1 MDELTR
7 AAETCPSCGRPL
19 PPDAAEGLCAACL
32 LTAGTE
38 TLTADDTPTIE
49 SAPRS
54 AGDGDRLQPGEV
66 WGPYRIGQLLGRGG
80 MGEVY
85 EAEHLES
92 GRRMA
97 LKVLRS
103 RLENRDERARFLR
116 EGQLAASIS
125 HPHTVYIFGSEEIA
139 GTPVIT
145 MELLPG
151 GTLKDRV
158 VADGPLPVA
167 DAVSAILDV
176 IGGLDAAQSAG
187 ILHRDI
193 KPSNC
198 FVDQDGSV
206 KVGDFGLSIST
217 LARDVRGVLATDSSG
232 FQGTPQFAPPEQLR
246 GEPLDVRADIYA
258 VGATLYYLLT
268 GRAPFDAPDLHELFA
283 RVTTEAAVSPHRLR
297 RDIPAPLAGVVLQC
311 LEKTPVRRPASYAE
325 LAALLGPFSTTTDR
339 PAVPRARFM
348 AGVVDM
354 LLVGAIVFIWRTA
367 TFDLARA
374 SNQRQTWTWVLNL
387 TYYLCLEPFW
397 GASLGKRLFG
407 LRVRS
412 TASQPAI
419 AIALRTLIFYA
430 PNLIVAV
437 LLLAFPDLPSAIE
450 IDRRPAGR
458 SGWSVRTNPDDLQNG
473 LTFILTAALF
483 ATARRR
489 NGWAAAHDLVTGTRV
504 IVPGGVAV
512 RRTSSRV
519 ETNVP
524 AAPFTKRRCG
534 PFTVTAELGATPD
547 GQLFAAFDPILRRS
561 VWIHDVSADKPAVT
575 PARRDVNRIG
585 RLHWLAGRR
594 SADEHWDAFEAPE
607 GAPLLAPDRF
617 VDAAGRPTASWA
629 VLKEWLLD
637 LVNEL
642 SAAERDT
649 TMPPLALDRLWVRHD
664 GRIVLTDF
672 PVVVTMASSRSERT
686 HGLTP
691 VALLAAV
698 ATHVRSRVDGAGAQ
712 LPLSAR
718 ALLDSWSGAQ
728 QPTLDETKTALT
740 QAAAGSDAVAR
751 TRRAV
756 PMAIAAVP
764 AVMLMVVRL
773 VLAPALAGFLQ
784 STDTLALRWL
794 QALNDTKPPEG
805 SRLGDPA
812 VHDAVERYVVGQYGA
827 RLRDPQFWNRT
838 TTRAWGTERAT
849 AEAILAQHPDV
860 SPEDLAAVTT
870 VIAPELER
878 FDRETASATS
888 QASAASAT
896 VVGAVTFVGIC
907 LSMALT
913 LLSALI
919 VPGGLV
925 TRLVGLA
932 VVRRDGREIG
942 RLRSFGRAVVI
953 WLPGLIWVAW
963 MVTAPRVQGW
973 APPAGPL
980 PRVLPLFGIFVA
992 GMTWTLMSGER
1003 GPHDH
1008 GAGTWVVPR

>member
-7 AAETCPSCGRPL
+7 APGTCPNCGRTL
-19 PPDAAEGLCAACL
+19 PPDAAEGLCAICL
-32 LTAGTE
+32 LAAGTE
-38 TLTADDTPTIE
+38 TLTGDETPTIV
-49 SAPRS
+49 SRS
-54 AGDGDRLQPGEV
+54 READGDRLRSGEV
-66 WGPYRIGQLLGRGG
+66 WGAYRIGRLIGRGG

-85 EAEHLES
+85 DAEHLES
-92 GRRMA
+92 GRRIA

-158 VADGPLPVA
+158 AADGPLPVA
-167 DAVSAILDV
+167 EAVAAILDV

-198 FVDQDGSV
+198 FVDRDGSV

-217 LARDVRGVLATDSSG
+217 LARDVRGVLGTGSSG

-258 VGATLYYLLT
+258 VGATLHYLLT
-268 GRAPFDAPDLHELFA
+268 GRAPFDAPDLQELFA
-283 RVTTEAAVSPHRLR
+283 RVTSEAATSPHRLR
-297 RDIPAPLAGVVLQC
+297 RDIPAPLANVVLQC
-311 LEKTPVRRPASYAE
+311 LEKAPARRPTSYAE

-339 PAVPRARFM
+339 PATPGVRFM

-354 LLVGAIVFIWRTA
+354 LLVGAIVLVWRTA
-367 TFDLARA
+367 TLDLMNA
-374 SNQRQTWTWVLNL
+374 SSQPPAWTWMLNL
-387 TYYLCLEPFW
+387 IYYACLEPFW

-412 TASQPAI
+412 TARQPAV

-430 PNLIVAV
+430 PNLAV
-437 LLLAFPDLPSAIE
+437 SLLLMAFPGMPSGVEIE
-450 IDRRPAGR
+450 RRPAGG
-458 SGWSVRTNPDDLQNG
+458 SGWNWSGRGDAQGG
-473 LTFILTAALF
+473 LTFMLTAALF

-489 NGWAAAHDLVTGTRV
+489 NRWAAVHDLATGTRV
-504 IVPGGVAV
+504 VAPGDVAV
-512 RRTSSRV
+512 CRTSNRAATSA
-519 ETNVP
+519 P
-524 AAPFTKRRCG
+524 APPFKKRRCG
-534 PFTVTAELGATPD
+534 PFTVTSELGATPD
-547 GQLFAAFDPILRRS
+547 GQLFAAFDPILRRP
-561 VWIHDVSADKPAVT
+561 VWIHTLSADRPAVT

-585 RLHWLAGRR
+585 RLHWLSGRR
-594 SADEHWDAFEAPE
+594 STEENWDAFEAPD
-607 GAPLLAPDRF
+607 GAPLLAPERFAEATDRA
-617 VDAAGRPTASWA
+617 VVVWA

-642 SAAERDT
+642 SAAERDG
-649 TMPPLALDRLWVRHD
+649 TMPPLALDRVWVRPD
-664 GRIVLTDF
+664 GRIVLADF
-672 PVVVTMASSRSERT
+672 PVAIASTSLPSART
-686 HGLTP
+686 RGLTP

-698 ATHVRSRVDGAGAQ
+698 ATHVRSRIDGAGPQ

-718 ALLDSWSGAQ
+718 ALLDSWSGTPS
-728 QPTLDETKTALT
+728 PTLDETRTALM
-740 QAAAGSDAVAR
+740 QAASDAVTR

-756 PMAIAAVP
+756 PVAIAAVP
-764 AVMLMVVRL
+764 AVMLMVL
-773 VLAPALAGFLQ
+773 SLALAPALTGFLQ
-784 STDTLALRWL
+784 STDHLVLRWL
-794 QALNDTKPPEG
+794 QELNNARPSG
-805 SRLGDPA
+805 RLGDPA
-812 VHDAVERYVVGQYGA
+812 VRDAVERYVAGQYGA
-827 RLRDPQFWNRT
+827 KLRDPQFWNQT
-838 TTRAWGTERAT
+838 ITRDMHAERAM
-849 AEAILAQHPDV
+849 AETILARHADV
-860 SPEDLAAVTT
+860 SPEELAAAAT

-888 QASAASAT
+888 RASASST
-896 VVGAVTFVGIC
+896 RVVGTVTFVGIC
-907 LSMALT
+907 ISMALS

-925 TRLVGLA
+925 TRLIGLA

-942 RLRSFGRAVVI
+942 RLRSFSRAALM

-963 MVTAPRVQGW
+963 IVMTPRLHGSV
-973 APPAGPL
+973 PPADPL
-980 PRVLPLFGIFVA
+980 PRLLLLVGAFAAGI
-992 GMTWTLMSGER
+992 TWTLVSSER

-1008 GAGTWVVPR
+1008 AAGTWVIPR